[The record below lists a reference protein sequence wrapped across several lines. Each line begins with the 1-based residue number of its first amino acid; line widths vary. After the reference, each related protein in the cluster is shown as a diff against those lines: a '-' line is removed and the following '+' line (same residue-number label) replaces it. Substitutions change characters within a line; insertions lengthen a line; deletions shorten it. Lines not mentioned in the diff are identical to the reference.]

1 MLTRQK
7 QGDGREK
14 AIGYV
19 EDSTDN
25 KLWSKLCTTS
35 QQVVQI
41 VVRFAVLEITTKR
54 SKWSFIHNDLSL
66 DLCVCVCVCVCGIS
80 HVCVHCSFTL
90 SFFSY
95 LEV

>member
-66 DLCVCVCVCVCGIS
+66 DLCVCVCVCVAFLTFAFIVLLPCR
-80 HVCVHCSFTL
+80 FFLTL
-90 SFFSY
+90 K
-95 LEV
+95 

>member
-66 DLCVCVCVCVCGIS
+66 DLCVCVCVCVWHFS
-80 HVCVHCSFTL
+80 RLRSL
-90 SFFSY
+90 FFY
-95 LEV
+95 LVVFFLP